1 MKLRGEKDTNRKE
14 SIMSEL
20 EHQMSLGEN
29 GQVDMDEYLLDLVLD
44 EITIFHGYE
53 EASGIFE
60 AIVLSSCLFG
70 GGFMGACFTY
80 LEGTQ

>member
-29 GQVDMDEYLLDLVLD
+29 GQVDMDKYLLDLVLD

-60 AIVLSSCLFG
+60 AI
-70 GGFMGACFTY
+70 
-80 LEGTQ
+80 